1 MRRDMAT
8 LIFLLM
14 LVAMFIGVQVYIGGE
29 DGQEV

>member
-14 LVAMFIGVQVYIGGE
+14 LVALFIGVQVYIGG
-29 DGQEV
+29 GY